1 LSEQAKVPREARIV
15 NPNYPIVAAR
25 ADHLCEYC
33 TAPEILS
40 NMAFE
45 VDHIRPTSRGGTE
58 ELDNLALACRV
69 CNLRKYDHIEAID
82 PATQKSSRLFH
93 PRQDNWSEHF
103 AKPPMLPYQIVGK
116 TPIGRVTV
124 ARLDMNSSL
133 QSRAREFW
141 VALNV
146 FSLDD

>member
-1 LSEQAKVPREARIV
+1 
-15 NPNYPIVAAR
+15 
-25 ADHLCEYC
+25 
-33 TAPEILS
+33 
-40 NMAFE
+40 MAFE

-69 CNLRKYDHIEAID
+69 CNLRKYDYIEAID
-82 PATQKSSRLFH
+82 PVTQKISRLFH

-103 AKPPMLPYQIVGK
+103 AKPPDLPYHIVGK
-116 TPIGRVTV
+116 TQIGRVTV

-133 QSRAREFW
+133 QSRAREYW